1 MKKMMKWMK
10 WGIFGTPGMA
20 SLLVAATVAL
30 AACGK
35 HEPETHAVLPEGPA
49 VAVSVIT
56 VAKQPHQA
64 TEEIVGTVRS
74 KQQAV
79 VEAKVSGRV
88 EQYLAVPGEPVKA
101 GDLLVQLDVREI
113 EAKVESAKAM
123 REQADREL
131 ARYRQLVSQNA
142 ATRQE
147 LEATEARQKVAA
159 ASVTEAETMLSY
171 ARVTAPFDGVVTRKL
186 AEVGDLA
193 MPGKPLVEIESPKG
207 LRFETDLPEALLEKV
222 SLGEKMAVRVPSA
235 DGGLEAAVSEIA
247 PVADPVS
254 RTFRVKLDLPE
265 AKGLRTGQ
273 FGRVAVPVAESQLL
287 AVPAKSVVKRG
298 QLEGVFVVSD
308 GRAWLR
314 LVKTGKELGDRIEIL
329 SGLEVGE
336 QVLAEVPERL
346 PDGQPVEV
354 KP

>member
-1 MKKMMKWMK
+1 MKNEIWNGDAWK
-10 WGIFGTPGMA
+10 P
-20 SLLVAATVAL
+20 SLLVVAAAVTL
-30 AACGK
+30 TGCGK
-35 HEPETHAVLPEGPA
+35 HEPETHEVLPQGPA

-56 VAKQPHQA
+56 VAKQPHEA

-88 EQYLAVPGEPVKA
+88 EQSLAVPGQTVKA

-123 REQADREL
+123 LEQADREL

-147 LEATEARQKVAA
+147 LEANEARQKVAA
-159 ASVTEAETMLSY
+159 ASVAEAETMLGY

-207 LRFETDLPEALLEKV
+207 LRFETDLPEELLEKV
-222 SLGEKMAVRVPSA
+222 SLGEKMAIRVPSA
-235 DGGLEAAVSEIA
+235 EGELEGTVSEIA

-254 RTFRVKLDLPE
+254 RTFRVKLDLPA

-273 FGRVAVPVAESQLL
+273 FGRVAVPVAESKLL
-287 AVPAKSVVKRG
+287 AVPVKAVVKRG
-298 QLEGVFVVSD
+298 QLEEVFVVAD
-308 GRAWLR
+308 GRAWMR

-336 QVLAEVPERL
+336 QVVPEVPDRML
-346 PDGQPVEV
+346 DGQPVEV